1 MAEWSLTIFTESSV
15 VTIVGAPPV
24 DAVVAIAGRV
34 TGVIGGGAMVV
45 VTEGGV
51 VEVVVL
57 IGDGSVTLIRHPR
70 LRWEAHC
77 MYIII

>member
-1 MAEWSLTIFTESSV
+1 M
-15 VTIVGAPPV
+15 
-24 DAVVAIAGRV
+24 DAVVAIGGRV

-45 VTEGGV
+45 VIEGGV

-57 IGDGSVTLIRHPR
+57 IGDGSVTLIHHPR

-77 MYIII
+77 ILQCHNNIIMCMYVLSGKKGSIA